1 MHLVPLSSIFIPDN
15 RQRRE
20 FPQESMNDLAESIRV
35 HGLFHPVVV
44 APEDGRYRLV
54 AGERRFRAVTSMSE
68 LGISFTC
75 GTNTCPA
82 GDIPVTLLAELDPLT
97 LREIELEENTIRVDL
112 TWQERAK
119 AIADLDALRK
129 EQKPGHTTSD
139 TAREIFGYAGQGQK
153 TVREAIMLT
162 DEMADPDIAK
172 AKSQAEAVKI
182 LTKKKEAKHRAVLAA
197 GITLT
202 SSSHTLLEGDSRE
215 LLRSVASDQFDC
227 IITDPP
233 YGISADQFGSMAST
247 EHTYEDSPA
256 YALDCYGSLATE
268 GFRIARASAH
278 LYCFLS
284 IEHFPT
290 ISFLFESAGWSVWPR
305 PLIWSK
311 GNGMLPRPEHGP
323 RYTYEAILFASKGDR
338 PTLRVAPD
346 VINIPPQSDKIH
358 AAEKPAALL
367 VDLLSRSCNPGDR
380 IIDPFAGSGS
390 VFLAARELK
399 LLATGVELD
408 PGHAA
413 SCKLRI
419 EGVA

>member
-1 MHLVPLSSIFIPDN
+1 MHIIPLSSIFIPDN

-44 APEDGRYRLV
+44 APENGRYRLV
-54 AGERRFRAVTSMSE
+54 AGERRFRAIVSMSE

-75 GTNTCPA
+75 GTHTCPA

-129 EQKPGHTTSD
+129 EQRPGHTTSD

-153 TVREAIMLT
+153 TVSEAIMLT
-162 DEMADPDIAK
+162 RELADPDIAK

-182 LTKKKEAKHRAVLAA
+182 LTKKKEAKHRAALAA

-202 SSSHTLLEGDSRE
+202 SSMYTLLEGDSRN
-215 LLRSVASDQFDC
+215 LLCDLASNQFDC

-247 EHTYEDSPA
+247 EHTYEDSLS
-256 YALDCYGSLATE
+256 YALDCYRTLATE
-268 GFRIARASAH
+268 GFRVCRDQAH
-278 LYCFLS
+278 VYCFLS
-284 IEHFPT
+284 IEHFPN
-290 ISFLFESAGWSVWPR
+290 IAFLFDSAGWTVWPR

-311 GNGMLPRPEHGP
+311 GNGMLPRPDHGP

-346 VINIPPQSDKIH
+346 VIQIPPQSDKIH

-367 VDLLSRSCNPGDR
+367 CDLLSRSCNPGDS

-390 VFLAARELK
+390 VYLAARELK
-399 LLATGVELD
+399 LRATGIELD
-408 PGHAA
+408 PEHAA
-413 SCKLRI
+413 NCKLRI
-419 EGVA
+419 QGEL